1 LLLAWSRLVTCA
13 VSPGKIG
20 SVALKSPISPKV
32 SCRASRPFQAGP
44 SGTTGINRMTGGDN
58 LTGVLVGVGLIAGSM
73 AVLYLTHWLAQVSRT
88 VRTNELA
95 RQRFLNSLH
104 DAASPHLQ
112 LPERSAQPAT
122 SPARKA
128 A

>member
-1 LLLAWSRLVTCA
+1 MS
-13 VSPGKIG
+13 
-20 SVALKSPISPKV
+20 
-32 SCRASRPFQAGP
+32 
-44 SGTTGINRMTGGDN
+44 GGDN
-58 LTGVLVGVGLIAGSM
+58 LSGVMLGVGLIAGSM

-104 DAASPHLQ
+104 ETASPHLQ
-112 LPERSAQPAT
+112 LPERSAQPTAT
-122 SPARKA
+122 PARRA